1 MAARVDRPL
10 LRRQFAIG
18 VTFVMNLRSALKLPK
33 EHGAWA
39 MLYVPFILGVAVA
52 GSVNWPVL
60 LLLLSATAVFISRES
75 LLVYWRARA
84 RGRDAAEAGRTFL
97 LYLALAAAFGA
108 PLIFA
113 NKLFWLIPLGLIGA
127 ALLLINGKQATRM
140 EERGTAGEIM
150 AIGGLTMT
158 APAAY
163 YAASGRWE
171 MTAFWLWLLCA
182 LYMASSVFYIKL
194 RVYRLNPRKQAEQR
208 RALRSCACYHSIL
221 IVALPALIFAGGLG
235 LFALFAFAP
244 VILRTFWGMFKPKTK
259 VNLTRAG
266 ILEIVY
272 SLVFLVCAA
281 LGFRPA

>member
-1 MAARVDRPL
+1 M
-10 LRRQFAIG
+10 
-18 VTFVMNLRSALKLPK
+18 KLPK

-39 MLYVPFILGVAVA
+39 MLYVPFVLGVTVA
-52 GSVNWPVL
+52 GRVNWPVL

-84 RGRDAAEAGRTFL
+84 RGRDAAEAGRTL
-97 LYLALAAAFGA
+97 WLYLALAAAFGS

-113 NKLFWLIPLGLIGA
+113 FKLFWLIPLGVIGA
-127 ALLLINGKQATRM
+127 ALLLANGVQATRL
-140 EERGTAGEIM
+140 EERATMSEVM
-150 AIGGLTMT
+150 AIGGLTLT

-163 YAASGRWE
+163 YAASGRWDV
-171 MTAFWLWLLCA
+171 MAFWLWLMSA

-208 RALRSCACYHSIL
+208 QALRSCAFYHAFL
-221 IVALPALIFAGGLG
+221 IVALPALIFAGSLR
-235 LFALFAFAP
+235 LFIFAAFAP
-244 VILRTFWGMFKPKTK
+244 ALVRTFWGMMAPKPK

-272 SLVFLVCAA
+272 SLVFLTCAA
-281 LGFRPA
+281 LGFRLA

>member
-1 MAARVDRPL
+1 MS
-10 LRRQFAIG
+10 
-18 VTFVMNLRSALKLPK
+18 LRSALKLPK

-39 MLYVPFILGVAVA
+39 MLYVPFVLGVAVA
-52 GSVNWPVL
+52 GHINWQVL
-60 LLLLSATAVFISRES
+60 LLLLSATALFISRES

-84 RGRDAAEAGRTFL
+84 RRREAAEAGRTFL
-97 LYLALAAAFGA
+97 LYLALAAAFGS
-108 PLIFA
+108 PLILAF
-113 NKLFWLIPLGLIGA
+113 KLFWLIPLGLVGA
-127 ALLLINGKQATRM
+127 ALLLVNGRQATRM
-140 EERGTAGEIM
+140 EERATMSEII

-163 YAASGRWE
+163 YVVSGGWE
-171 MTAFWLWLLCA
+171 LTAFWLWLLSA

-208 RALRSCACYHSIL
+208 QAWRSCAFYHSFL
-221 IVALPALIFAGGLG
+221 IVALPALIFAGSLG
-235 LFALFAFAP
+235 LFAFIAFMPA
-244 VILRTFWGMFKPKTK
+244 LARTFWGMFAPRTR

-281 LGFRPA
+281 LGFRAA